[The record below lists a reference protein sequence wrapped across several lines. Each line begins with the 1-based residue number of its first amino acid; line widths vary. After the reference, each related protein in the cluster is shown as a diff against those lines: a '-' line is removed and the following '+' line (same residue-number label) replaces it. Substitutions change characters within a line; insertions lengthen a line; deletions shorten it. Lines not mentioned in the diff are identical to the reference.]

1 MKTSS
6 NVTLYFVNNALKFI
20 LLIDVHISICIYSL
34 LFVIICSFYVFS
46 LKNDDFL
53 YIAEEIVKLFPT
65 EATATYYI
73 PPIPKKLSR
82 IGKSVISREKL
93 VDKYRNK
100 IRALKLINEW
110 KPLSNDLQEHKT
122 ESSDS
127 DEEAILE
134 AKAWLQNHSMPWEIV
149 LTNWKLTAEYR
160 RKMLYYNF
168 LQLIADI
175 TKVQEQKRKKA
186 ADLGITLQPFII
198 AVGPSNDISDIFI
211 SVDDTLYKVPS
222 ALKAI
227 DLCYKIF
234 QVFDVEYPIES
245 AHIWLLFQRVLY
257 NYENSLDKM
266 TPNITEIISDMTF
279 QHKDT

>member
-1 MKTSS
+1 MP
-6 NVTLYFVNNALKFI
+6 LE
-20 LLIDVHISICIYSL
+20 
-34 LFVIICSFYVFS
+34 II
-46 LKNDDFL
+46 
-53 YIAEEIVKLFPT
+53 
-65 EATATYYI
+65 
-73 PPIPKKLSR
+73 
-82 IGKSVISREKL
+82 
-93 VDKYRNK
+93 
-100 IRALKLINEW
+100 
-110 KPLSNDLQEHKT
+110 
-122 ESSDS
+122 
-127 DEEAILE
+127 
-134 AKAWLQNHSMPWEIV
+134 

-160 RKMLYYNF
+160 RKSIKSNRDLKLNQIFENWPILKHPNAYTLIEEDYSSLNLSTLELTLESWKTFFAKILTVRPPKKDDDNAQILMDLIQCDE
-168 LQLIADI
+168 LTDSRKLLSHLLPPKGRIRLKKDQWKPSIPECKDSIIISITLIADI

-279 QHKDT
+279 HKDT